1 MVSYRTW
8 LDKFPNLLSTVV
20 YTYLRVIVDHNGQ
33 VFVNLRQKE
42 VELCISILREKVQ
55 KTFCCSCNVSNP
67 NLIKHI
73 TQVADSFPGR
83 GGGDS
88 MVYQLYRI
96 VFKENMCEI
105 NCIFQFQNKKL
116 VLGHP
121 WKFCLPNGVITCKP
135 WFISF
140 SVVWFSGQTAKQ

>member
-55 KTFCCSCNVSNP
+55 KTFCCSCNLSNT

-73 TQVADSFPGR
+73 TQVADSFHGW
-83 GGGDS
+83 GGDS
-88 MVYQLYRI
+88 MVNQLYLI

-121 WKFCLPNGVITCKP
+121 RKFCLSNGVITCKP